1 MTNKEAATWLREHF
15 DVTPDG
21 TKQSEA
27 IDMAIEAL
35 EQQPCED
42 CISRAEAL
50 KHSHIEYD
58 DDGAAAG
65 GWTSS
70 AVSVSCRNL

>member
-27 IDMAIEAL
+27 IDMAIKAL
-35 EQQPCED
+35 EMLVNCEKVD
-42 CISRAEAL
+42 EAWNVAKNEMFQYIAENRMDEG
-50 KHSHIEYD
+50 KVIIND
-58 DDGAAAG
+58 
-65 GWTSS
+65 
-70 AVSVSCRNL
+70 